1 MDTHSVHVFL
11 EGAGIDKRD
20 WGLLHTEEAVLDV
33 SSAHRADPV
42 PYRKGALQQQGNG
55 IGDRRDGRVG
65 SDLAFR
71 GGETW
76 FVDPGAK

>member
-1 MDTHSVHVFL
+1 MQKDQN
-11 EGAGIDKRD
+11 IDKRD
-20 WGLLHTEEAVLDV
+20 WGLLHADAEEAVLDA
-33 SSAHRADPV
+33 SSADRANPI
-42 PYRKGALQQQGNG
+42 PFRKGALQQQGNG

-71 GGETW
+71 GGEAR